1 MINTVMSPLAA
12 RSSGLFNKQAKDANE
27 TIALALN
34 HKNQLQPAMVVALP
48 SQEDMVRIQ
57 SQDETVVN
65 NFYG

>member
-12 RSSGLFNKQAKDANE
+12 NSSGLFNKQATDTEEA
-27 TIALALN
+27 IALALS
-34 HKNQLQPAMVVALP
+34 HKTQLQPAMVVALP